1 MEKKVNCSINIDE
14 LLKIEKILFNLSN
27 KMIDAELNDNK
38 EEFNKLKNYYE
49 LTLFVEQ
56 KTFAELNLNHNTFL
70 ELIKYLKE
78 KNGIQNNRLES
89 IIYNEPHLV
98 SLRIINKL
106 MSMIMNFDNIH
117 EENLM
122 KTPNEQKEILNSLFG
137 YESKE
142 MFSDKELYSM
152 ILGEQQ
158 LARTYL
164 YNLEEY
170 TKGNAE
176 LTRLKHNMLY
186 VYGYQLYD
194 NKMAIIE
201 KNNDLEKFFKT
212 DILTYNKVN
221 KKNLNLLANITL
233 KNNIKKNTLTEKSMD
248 KDSILLKSIVFILDD
263 LSVRDLR
270 NTAISNNDEF
280 SLNIIE
286 KSSIEKY
293 NMEPEF
299 NFKRR

>member
-1 MEKKVNCSINIDE
+1 MEKNTNCSINIDE
-14 LLKIEKILFNLSN
+14 LLKIETILLNLSN
-27 KMIDAELNDNK
+27 KMIDAELKGNK

-49 LTLFVEQ
+49 LSLFVEQ

-89 IIYNEPHLV
+89 LIYEEPHLV

-152 ILGEQQ
+152 ILSEQQ

-164 YNLEEY
+164 YNLEDY
-170 TKGNAE
+170 IKDNKE
-176 LTRLKHNMLY
+176 LTSLKHNLSY
-186 VYGYQLYD
+186 VYGYQTYD

-212 DILTYNKVN
+212 DALTYNKAN
-221 KKNLNLLANITL
+221 KKYLNLLANVAL
-233 KNNIKKNTLTEKSMD
+233 KNNMKNIILKEKKMD
-248 KDSILLKSIVFILDD
+248 KNSILLKSVIYMIDD
-263 LSVRDLR
+263 MSVNELRDI
-270 NTAISNNDEF
+270 AIDNGDEY

-286 KSSIEKY
+286 KARIEKY
-293 NMEPEF
+293 DINLG

>member
-1 MEKKVNCSINIDE
+1 MEKNTNCSINIDE
-14 LLKIEKILFNLSN
+14 LLKIETILLNLSN
-27 KMIDAELNDNK
+27 KMIDAELKGNK

-49 LTLFVEQ
+49 LSLFVEQ

-89 IIYNEPHLV
+89 LIYEEPHLV

-152 ILGEQQ
+152 ILSEQQ

-164 YNLEEY
+164 YNLEDY
-170 TKGNAE
+170 IKDNKE
-176 LTRLKHNMLY
+176 LTSLKHNLSY
-186 VYGYQLYD
+186 VYGYQTYD

-212 DILTYNKVN
+212 DVLTYNKAN
-221 KKNLNLLANITL
+221 KKYLNLLANVAL
-233 KNNIKKNTLTEKSMD
+233 KNNMKNIILKEKKMD
-248 KDSILLKSIVFILDD
+248 KNSILLKSVIYMIDD
-263 LSVRDLR
+263 MSVNELRDI
-270 NTAISNNDEF
+270 AIDNGDEY

-286 KSSIEKY
+286 KARIEKY
-293 NMEPEF
+293 DINLE

>member
-1 MEKKVNCSINIDE
+1 MEKNVNCSINIDE

-38 EEFNKLKNYYE
+38 EELNKLKNYYE

-56 KTFAELNLNHNTFL
+56 KTFVELNLNHNTFL
-70 ELIKYLKE
+70 EIIKYLKE
-78 KNGIQNNRLES
+78 KNGIKNNRFES
-89 IIYNEPHLV
+89 IIYNEPHLL

-106 MSMIMNFDNIH
+106 MSMIVNFDNIH

-122 KTPNEQKEILNSLFG
+122 TTPNEQKEILNSLFG

-170 TKGNAE
+170 TKGNEE
-176 LTRLKHNMLY
+176 LTRLKHNMSY

-201 KNNDLEKFFKT
+201 KNNYLEKFFKT

-221 KKNLNLLANITL
+221 KKNLNSLANIAL
-233 KNNIKKNTLTEKSMD
+233 KNNMKNIIVKEKNID
-248 KDSILLKSIVFILDD
+248 KNAILLKSVIYMIDD
-263 LSVRDLR
+263 MSINDLKDI
-270 NTAISNNDEF
+270 AIDNGDEY

-286 KSSIEKY
+286 NTRIEKY
-293 NMEPEF
+293 DINSE
-299 NFKRR
+299 NFKVR

>member
-1 MEKKVNCSINIDE
+1 MEKNATCSINIEE
-14 LLKIEKILFNLSN
+14 LLKIENVLLNLSN
-27 KMIDAELNDNK
+27 KMMKAELKEDK
-38 EEFNKLKNYYE
+38 EELKRLNDYYE
-49 LTLFVEQ
+49 LSLFVEQ

-78 KNGIQNNRLES
+78 KNDIQNNRFES
-89 IIYNEPHLV
+89 IIYNEPHLL
-98 SLRIINKL
+98 SLRIVNKFMGML
-106 MSMIMNFDNIH
+106 MNFDNIH

-142 MFSDKELYSM
+142 MFADKELYSM
-152 ILGEQQ
+152 ILSEQQ
-158 LARTYL
+158 LARIYL

-170 TKGNAE
+170 IKGNEE
-176 LTRLKHNMLY
+176 LIRLKHKMSY

-194 NKMAIIE
+194 NKMSIIE

-221 KKNLNLLANITL
+221 KKYLNSLANIAL
-233 KNNIKKNTLTEKSMD
+233 KNNMKNIIFKEKNID
-248 KDSILLKSIVFILDD
+248 KNAILLKSIIYMIDD
-263 LSVRDLR
+263 MSINDLR
-270 NTAISNNDEF
+270 NIAIDNGDEY

-286 KSSIEKY
+286 KARIEKY
-293 NMEPEF
+293 DINSE
-299 NFKRR
+299 NFKVR